1 MLWGSFGFGLVG
13 AALWFWSA
21 TIRLPTAITIP
32 YIGPHGKVQELADK
46 LRKASRINACAAAL
60 NGLSVLCQAI
70 AALMGDETA
79 RNGQL
84 SFFAA
89 LTRKYV
95 RRLLRCSLSNTA

>member
-1 MLWGSFGFGLVG
+1 MLWASFGFGLVG
-13 AALWFWSA
+13 AALWLWSA
-21 TIRLPTAITIP
+21 TIRLPAAIM
-32 YIGPHGKVQELADK
+32 QELADK
-46 LRKASRINACAAAL
+46 LRKAGRINACAAAL
-60 NGLSVLCQAI
+60 TGLSVLCQAM
-70 AALMGDETA
+70 AAAMGDETA